1 MITLRMEERIK
12 MVKAMEYIC
21 RQINDEDVLM
31 GWLMNGV
38 ADGDIKYGDLNM
50 PEDGTLTDGD
60 IGIAYDYCKDDT
72 FAELMGCFLRRMKF
86 AEKSGGLYC
95 GGVVSK

>member
-1 MITLRMEERIK
+1 MKDHVNKVERLL

-21 RQINDEDVLM
+21 RQINDEDIFM

-38 ADGDIKYGDLNM
+38 ADGDIELGDFSIDNWD
-50 PEDGTLTDGD
+50 EDEASYYAEDEE
-60 IGIAYDYCKDDT
+60 T
-72 FAELMGCFLRRMKF
+72 FAELMGCFLRRMT
-86 AEKSGGLYC
+86 AAAKSGGLYC